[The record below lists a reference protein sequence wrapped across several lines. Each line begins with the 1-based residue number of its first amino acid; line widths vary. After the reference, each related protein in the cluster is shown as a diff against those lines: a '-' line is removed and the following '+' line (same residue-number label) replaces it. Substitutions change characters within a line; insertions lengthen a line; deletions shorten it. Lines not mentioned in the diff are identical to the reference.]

1 MRSPPFVARC
11 LYEKRIMKNKS
22 SPALPLAAK
31 SASKRVYLDLRQR
44 IIDMTLL
51 PGSKIIERDIAA
63 EHQISRTPVHEAVQR
78 LTEEGLIEVVQRVG
92 TFVARI
98 PLDQLE
104 EAMLVRTALEV
115 AVIEKAATQ
124 IGPKDI
130 ARLKKIL
137 ADQHAC
143 VEANDLKGFH
153 RTDELFHEALAD
165 IAKLPSV
172 WPIILQSKM
181 QVDRYRQL
189 TLPIPGR
196 MDGVV
201 DQHQSIVDALD
212 AGRVSDAA
220 AAMHDHL
227 NLVLPVV
234 QVAKKLRPEYFINH
248 LDIGR

>member
-1 MRSPPFVARC
+1 M
-11 LYEKRIMKNKS
+11 
-22 SPALPLAAK
+22 
-31 SASKRVYLDLRQR
+31 
-44 IIDMTLL
+44 
-51 PGSKIIERDIAA
+51 
-63 EHQISRTPVHEAVQR
+63 HEAVQR

-115 AVIEKAATQ
+115 AVVEKATNADHA
-124 IGPKDI
+124 GRPS
-130 ARLKKIL
+130 ARLKQLL

-143 VEANDLKGFH
+143 VEANDIRVFTLTSCSTKPW
-153 RTDELFHEALAD
+153 RYRQ
-165 IAKLPSV
+165 LPRV

-201 DQHQSIVDALD
+201 EQHKAVVDALEE
-212 AGRVSDAA
+212 ARVSDAA
-220 AAMHDHL
+220 NAMHDHL
-227 NLVLPVV
+227 NLVPVV
-234 QVAKKLRPEYFINH
+234 QVAKQLRPEYFINH
-248 LDIGR
+248 LETGR

>member
-1 MRSPPFVARC
+1 
-11 LYEKRIMKNKS
+11 MKSKS
-22 SPALPLAAK
+22 ATAHPLAAK
-31 SASKRVYLDLRQR
+31 SASRRVYLELRQR

-51 PGSKIIERDIAA
+51 PGTKIIERDIAA
-63 EHQISRTPVHEAVQR
+63 EHGISRTPVHEAVQR

-115 AVIEKAATQ
+115 AVVEKAATQ
-124 IGPKDI
+124 VTPADI
-130 ARLKKIL
+130 TRLKQLL

-143 VEANDLKGFH
+143 VEANDIKGFH
-153 RTDELFHEALAD
+153 RADELFHEALAD
-165 IAKLPSV
+165 IAKLPRV

-201 DQHQSIVDALD
+201 EQHKAIVDALEEE
-212 AGRVSDAA
+212 RVSDAA
-220 AAMHDHL
+220 NAMHNHL

-234 QVAKKLRPEYFINH
+234 QVAKQLRPEYFINH
-248 LDIGR
+248 LETGR